1 MQISI
6 VASGSVSSL
15 GIGRS
20 QILEGFLHNKCNS
33 KIIHVNHSDYP
44 IFEVHDSVVQALE
57 KLQQSNKKRYH
68 SLDKTALYALLA
80 TEQIV
85 SANNELLRGRGMI
98 SIGTSRG
105 NTILTEKFHS
115 EYLQS
120 SELKTSLHTS
130 PLTTF
135 GNISAEVAAYIDN
148 PEITLID
155 NSQTCTSSLH
165 SIINGIAWL
174 KADMADW
181 VIAGGSEAAITP
193 FTLAQTNALGI
204 YSDILDEA
212 YPCRPFGMPDSRN
225 TFVLGEGAAVFLLM
239 KEKSERKKIGSIV
252 SYGSAFHMPPSRTG
266 IDATGKPLYM
276 SMNQTIVKSSLHP
289 DIIIAHAPGTLQG
302 DSAEWNAIQNVYDS
316 NTPFVLSSKY
326 LLGHTYGASA
336 GLSLELAISLME
348 NNIDISLPYTSYIN
362 QKSYQDVSVVLLNAT
377 GFGGNAGSLLVT
389 R

>member
-1 MQISI
+1 MQIAI

-20 QILEGFLHNKCNS
+20 QILEGFLNNKCNS
-33 KIIHVNHSDYP
+33 KIIHVNHNNYP
-44 IFEVHDSVVQALE
+44 VFEVHDNVVQALE

-68 SLDKTALYALLA
+68 SLDKTALYAVLA

-85 SANNELLRGRGMI
+85 SENKELLRGRGMI

-105 NTILTEKFHS
+105 NTILTEKFLS

-120 SELKTSLHTS
+120 SVLKTSLHTS

-165 SIINGIAWL
+165 AIINGIAWL

-204 YSDILDEA
+204 YSDILGEA
-212 YPCRPFGMPDSRN
+212 YPCRPFGVSDSKN

-239 KEKSERKKIGSIV
+239 KEQAQRKKIGSIV

-266 IDATGKPLYM
+266 IDASGKPLFM
-276 SMNQTIVKSSLHP
+276 SMNQAIVKSSLQP

-302 DSAEWNAIQNVYDS
+302 DSAEWNAIQTVFQNEI
-316 NTPFVLSSKY
+316 PFVLSSKY

-336 GLSLELAISLME
+336 GLSLELALAMLE
-348 NNIDISLPYTSYIN
+348 NNFPISVPYQTYI
-362 QKSYQDVSVVLLNAT
+362 QEKSNLNVNAVLINAT
-377 GFGGNAGSLLVT
+377 GFGGNAASLLIT